1 MAESP
6 TESQMT
12 SPVSLASEN
21 VTAVAFTA
29 FASVFAWRPDV
40 ALRYTISG
48 MRNPAAFNTRAKAL
62 PRLPGP
68 TIVMDGFCATLAQH
82 ISPRATHK
90 TGASQAGGCYIVRMP
105 RQRKSSPKKSV
116 KILSSKVAYRGP
128 VFSITSDQ
136 VKEPSGAT
144 VRRDIV
150 RHSGSVVMM
159 AVEGSNLLS
168 RGKSKIRPKEEPR
181 VLLVRQ
187 YRYTVNDYIWEL
199 PAGRIDEGE
208 DELPAAKR
216 ELLEETGYS
225 AERWKRVLFFYV
237 SPGFLD
243 ETMAVYLAEGL
254 RPGKAQPEEDEFI
267 VKRFFTLSQALRLV
281 MRGTVRDAKTIASIL
296 WLNQAING

>member
-1 MAESP
+1 MRH
-6 TESQMT
+6 T
-12 SPVSLASEN
+12 S
-21 VTAVAFTA
+21 AF
-29 FASVFAWRPDV
+29 V
-40 ALRYTISG
+40 
-48 MRNPAAFNTRAKAL
+48 
-62 PRLPGP
+62 
-68 TIVMDGFCATLAQH
+68 
-82 ISPRATHK
+82 
-90 TGASQAGGCYIVRMP
+90 YIVAMP
-105 RQRKSSPKKSV
+105 RKRKSSQSKSV
-116 KILSSKVAYRGP
+116 KILSSKVVYRGP
-128 VFSITSDQ
+128 VFSITSDV

-168 RGKSKIRPKEEPR
+168 RGNKVPKSKTEPR

-187 YRYTVNDYIWEL
+187 YRYTVNDFIWEL

-216 ELLEETGYS
+216 ELLEETGFT

-254 RPGKAQPEEDEFI
+254 KPGQAQPEEDESI
-267 VKRFFTLSQALRLV
+267 AKRFFPLSQALRMV
-281 MRGTVRDAKTIASIL
+281 MRGVIRDAKTIASIL
-296 WLNQAING
+296 WLDRAIHG